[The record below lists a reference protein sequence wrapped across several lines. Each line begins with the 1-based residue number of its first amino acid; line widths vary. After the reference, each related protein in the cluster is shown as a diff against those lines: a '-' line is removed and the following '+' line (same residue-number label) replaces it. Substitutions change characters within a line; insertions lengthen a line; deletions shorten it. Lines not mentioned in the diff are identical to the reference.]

1 MVNEK
6 LYNEIKEFCELNE
19 IEDVEGLINQ
29 MLREGFTI
37 RKYGLRPGQPQKN
50 SKVEEI
56 KEEPKPVEDK
66 NISNVYNI
74 EINKKTEDKPNQ
86 TDIYNDDNLFGSFGS
101 NLLD

>member
-1 MVNEK
+1 MVNDK

-37 RKYGLRPGQPQKN
+37 RKYGLRPGQPQKI
-50 SKVEEI
+50 SKVEV

-66 NISNVYNI
+66 KVSNVNNI
-74 EINKKTEDKPNQ
+74 EINKTEDKPKQ
-86 TDIYNDDNLFGSFGS
+86 DDIYNDDNLFGSFGS